1 MLKQQYKSA
10 KFGIFITLAG
20 NCKEAFTFYQ
30 SCFGGELFFEIL
42 DIPLNQYP
50 NNPVISGSLIS
61 ERIVL
66 HGSDLVH
73 DEGYQIGNQLAIY
86 FPCRNSSER
95 FRLIIQLGGNV
106 EDSSVEL
113 KKQRLIE
120 ITDIFGVRWILGLA
134 YEKQKKS

>member
-1 MLKQQYKSA
+1 MLTQQNKSA

-30 SCFGGELFFEIL
+30 SCFGGELSFEIL
-42 DIPLNQYP
+42 EMPLNQYP
-50 NNPVISGSLIS
+50 NKPVISGSLIS

-73 DEGYQIGNQLAIY
+73 DEGYQKGNHLAIY
-86 FPCRNSSER
+86 FPCLNISER
-95 FRLIIQLGGNV
+95 YRLIIQLVGDIK
-106 EDSSVEL
+106 EPSLET

-120 ITDIFGVRWILGLA
+120 ITDLFGVRWILGLVH
-134 YEKQKKS
+134 EK